1 MGGSVTGK
9 LNSLHIQPPI
19 AKKKNT
25 KNKAQLNFLKLPS
38 DAEVKVMT
46 MEQYDQIVTNIT
58 KVRNLTTEELNET
71 VLQRRR
77 IKNRISAKQSRKKKQ
92 VEVSS
97 MGQELS
103 NLRKENEFL
112 TEKVR
117 KLEKDNETLREI
129 IKSHEQA
136 QNTIPKMEPIDS
148 SGGFEL
154 TFNDIDIESNSTSPS
169 ALSYLS
175 ALDSPSSFW
184 QINSNPAAKG
194 SICLFIVLLTFGLFL
209 NSSYVVPT
217 FQNPLPPIPVN
228 SFSPGKIISTPEDN
242 LVQNFQKHQNFIRT
256 RNLFGMEETENE
268 TYSVNSLMDETEN
281 DTVSGYNP
289 DLTEWNTPLAIPVPE
304 GEFLTAF
311 IDQTHEKLFAPISP
325 IGTSI
330 ELWVTGFPVENSYL
344 KVTAQI
350 TETLLVAL

>member
-1 MGGSVTGK
+1 
-9 LNSLHIQPPI
+9 
-19 AKKKNT
+19 
-25 KNKAQLNFLKLPS
+25 
-38 DAEVKVMT
+38 MT
-46 MEQYDQIVTNIT
+46 MDQYEQIVTNIT
-58 KVRNLTTEELNET
+58 KIRNLTTEELNET

-103 NLRKENEFL
+103 NLRKENEVL

-117 KLEKDNETLREI
+117 RLEKDNETLREI
-129 IKSHEQA
+129 IRSREQP
-136 QNTIPKMEPIDS
+136 QHIPKMEPIDS
-148 SGGFEL
+148 SGDFEL
-154 TFNDIDIESNSTSPS
+154 TFNEIDIESNSTSPS

-175 ALDSPSSFW
+175 SLDPPSPFW
-184 QINSNPAAKG
+184 QINGNPAAKG

-217 FQNPLPPIPVN
+217 FQNPLPPLPVN

-242 LVQNFQKHQNFIRT
+242 FAQNFQKHQNFIRT
-256 RNLFGMEETENE
+256 RNLFGMEERENE
-268 TYSVNSLMDETEN
+268 TFSVNSMMDETEN

-311 IDQTHEKLFAPISP
+311 IEQTHESLFSP
-325 IGTSI
+325 ASPVGTSL
-330 ELWVTGFPVENSYL
+330 ELWVTGFPVENCFL

-350 TETLLVAL
+350 TETLLVAM